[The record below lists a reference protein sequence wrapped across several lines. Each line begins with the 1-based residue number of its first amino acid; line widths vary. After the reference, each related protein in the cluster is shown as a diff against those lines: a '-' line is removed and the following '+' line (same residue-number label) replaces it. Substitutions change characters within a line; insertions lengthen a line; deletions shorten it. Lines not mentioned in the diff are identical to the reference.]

1 MTAQNSQHGLNSIQE
16 SLLRLFSRP
25 MTEAET
31 VQLKQIMVQHFGKQ
45 LKDEINNVVAEKGY
59 TQTDFENMLNSRN

>member
-31 VQLKQIMVQHFGKQ
+31 LQLKQIMVQHFGSQ

-59 TQTDFENMLNSRN
+59 TQTDFENLLNSRS

>member
-31 VQLKQIMVQHFGKQ
+31 LQLKQIMVQHFGRQ

-59 TQTDFENMLNSRN
+59 TQTDFENMLNSRS

>member
-16 SLLRLFSRP
+16 SLLQLFSRP

-31 VQLKQIMVQHFGKQ
+31 LQLKQIMVQHFGRQ
-45 LKDEINNVVAEKGY
+45 LKDEIKNVVAEKGY
-59 TQTDFENMLNSRN
+59 TQTDFENMLNSRS

>member
-1 MTAQNSQHGLNSIQE
+1 
-16 SLLRLFSRP
+16 

-31 VQLKQIMVQHFGKQ
+31 LQLKQIMVQHFGRQ

-59 TQTDFENMLNSRN
+59 TQTDFENMLNSKS

>member
-1 MTAQNSQHGLNSIQE
+1 MTAQNSQHGLNSVQE

-31 VQLKQIMVQHFGKQ
+31 LQLKQIMVQHFGRQ
-45 LKDEINNVVAEKGY
+45 LKDEIKNVVAEKGY
-59 TQTDFENMLNSRN
+59 TQTDFENMLNSRS